1 MEIGRVV
8 AKIELDLYNDLN
20 FTSIRNS
27 TSIYQVLQCVSNI
40 SNYCITMVSRVY
52 SNYRN
57 NSHCKRMKRSRVINE
72 NVEIFLIVENLGRD
86 VLLKLLSL
94 LFVELVHQNLIELT
108 VLNADQ
114 GYTIIM
120 LQLVLVR

>member
-1 MEIGRVV
+1 
-8 AKIELDLYNDLN
+8 
-20 FTSIRNS
+20 
-27 TSIYQVLQCVSNI
+27 
-40 SNYCITMVSRVY
+40 
-52 SNYRN
+52 
-57 NSHCKRMKRSRVINE
+57 MKRSRVINE